1 MEFEWDPIKASS
13 NVAKHG
19 IDFYTA
25 TEIFEDPDLFVIVD
39 SRVYSERRYQA
50 IGASGGVILFVAY
63 TIAARMFAGS
73 LAPGGRTVVKGQ
85 LIRYRQGL
93 DPKPESQTDWNRLR
107 QMTDEE
113 SERALDD
120 PDVQPLSDE
129 KLARGFRPRALTA
142 LRKRLGLSQTE
153 FARQF
158 MLNLRTL
165 QDWEQGRRQPEDIA
179 RTYLRVIERN
189 PEAVKAALED

>member
-1 MEFEWDPIKASS
+1 VEFERDPIKASS

-25 TEIFEDPDLFVIVD
+25 TEICEDPDLFVIVD
-39 SRVYSERRYQA
+39 SRVYNERRYQA

-85 LIRYRQGL
+85 LIRYRPGL

-120 PDVQPLSDE
+120 PDAQPLSDE